1 MTVAE
6 VFDIFGKV
14 SEQENVVLTN
24 LASDFDLGLVSDGL

>member
-6 VFDIFGKV
+6 VFDILGKV
-14 SEQENVVLTN
+14 SEQENVVFAN